1 MDTLA
6 LSRLQFAVTTIYHFF
21 FVPLTLGL
29 SIFVAV
35 METLYVRSG
44 QEVYKRMTKFFGK
57 LFLINFAIGVVTG
70 IVQEF
75 QFGMNWSDFSRF
87 VGDIFGAPLA
97 IEALLAF
104 FLESTFLGI
113 WLFGWEK
120 LPKQIHLL
128 AIWLV
133 ALGSNMS
140 ALWIL
145 IANSWM
151 QHPVGYTIVNG
162 QAQLASFAAVVFNR
176 HVFYQF
182 PHVIFAGMVTGSFFI
197 VGVSAYHLFRK
208 NEVDL
213 FRRSLKMA
221 AITGVIFTVCVAFVG
236 HLHGQ
241 YLIEIQPMKMSAAE
255 ALWESEDPASFNVIA
270 ISDVKNRRNIFSIQI
285 PRVLSF
291 LSYNRWSGEVQG
303 INNLLAEDEAKYG
316 PGEYIPPVT
325 FLFWAFRS
333 MVTIAGLLIFLG
345 LFALF
350 LLRPGNMDRFRW
362 GLRVLTWALLLP
374 YLANTSGWL
383 FTELGRFPWVV
394 YGVLKTKNGVSPILT
409 PGILSISLVGYIL
422 VYGSLILVTVYL
434 LMKYAKAGPSTSDGL
449 LEADDPSLDSMPS
462 LVN

>member
-1 MDTLA
+1 
-6 LSRLQFAVTTIYHFF
+6 
-21 FVPLTLGL
+21 
-29 SIFVAV
+29 
-35 METLYVRSG
+35 METMYVRSG

-75 QFGMNWSDFSRF
+75 QFGMNWSDYSRF

-97 IEALLAF
+97 IEALMAF

-113 WLFGWEK
+113 WLFGWDK
-120 LPKQIHLL
+120 LPKKIHLL

-162 QAQLASFAAVVFNR
+162 QAQLTSFAAVVFNR

-182 PHVIFAGMVTGSFFI
+182 PHVIFSGLVTGSFFV

-213 FRRSLKMA
+213 FRRSIKMA
-221 AITGVIFTVCVAFVG
+221 AVTGVTFTVLVAFVG

-241 YLIEIQPMKMSAAE
+241 YLIEIQPMKMAAAE
-255 ALWESEDPASFNVIA
+255 ALWESEDPASFNLVA
-270 ISDVKNRRNIFSIQI
+270 LSDEQNGRNSFSIQI
-285 PRVLSF
+285 PYVLSL
-291 LSYNRWSGEVQG
+291 LSYNRLSGEVQG
-303 INNLLAEDEAKYG
+303 INNLQAQDEVRYG
-316 PGEYIPPVT
+316 PGDYVPPVMIP
-325 FLFWAFRS
+325 FLAFRL
-333 MVTIAGLLIFLG
+333 MVAIAALLIFLG

-350 LLRPGNMDRFRW
+350 LLRPGKMDRFRW
-362 GLRVLTWALLLP
+362 ALRVLTWALLLP
-374 YLANTSGWL
+374 YLANISGWL
-383 FTELGRFPWVV
+383 LTELGRFPWVV
-394 YGVLKTKNGVSPILT
+394 YGLMKIENGVSPRVT
-409 PGILSISLVGYIL
+409 VSMLSISLIGFIVL
-422 VYGSLILVTVYL
+422 YGSLILVTIYL
-434 LMKYAKAGPSTSDGL
+434 LMKFAKAGPSAT
-449 LEADDPSLDSMPS
+449 DDS
-462 LVN
+462 LVTGEQTPDSVPSIVS